1 MYLQYVTTLSKT
13 YCQMFAKIEDKRN
26 RLEKVLHKLENIAG
40 QVDELQQELSD
51 LQPRWVFM
59 FKISTVQGDWDE
71 TLAHKYYLYINGVI
85 FTQHKMP

>member
-40 QVDELQQELSD
+40 RMCVLMSVRLFFQQLGYS
-51 LQPRWVFM
+51 
-59 FKISTVQGDWDE
+59 
-71 TLAHKYYLYINGVI
+71 
-85 FTQHKMP
+85 